1 MLLCTSSIYDYDLW
15 PHGTGM
21 SRANPVHLTAAQK
34 EERLRE
40 VLSGQFQGQ
49 LKLDG
54 LLYYSSSTL
63 EGIP

>member
-1 MLLCTSSIYDYDLW
+1 
-15 PHGTGM
+15 M